1 MALKKIRL
9 LPDQYLF
16 KQGDEGNSAY
26 LLISGTVSVIIN
38 DKSVGG
44 VSEGEIFGELSLILG
59 ETRKASIKAVVP
71 TELVEIKPAAFEEL
85 LLSSNLKLHKVIR
98 SIAEELGKESGFTI
112 PIPQKELEE
121 LVSDAPNVVRA
132 MALQLH
138 HRLSKMIYS

>member
-16 KQGDEGNSAY
+16 KQGDEGDSAY
-26 LLISGTVSVIIN
+26 LIVSGSVNAIIN
-38 DKSVGG
+38 DKNVGSM
-44 VSEGEIFGELSLILG
+44 SEGEIFGELSLILG
-59 ETRKASIKAVVP
+59 ETRKASIKAIVP
-71 TELVEIKPAAFEEL
+71 SELVEIKPPAFEEL

-98 SIAEELGKESGFTI
+98 SVAEELGKNSGYSL
-112 PIPQKELEE
+112 PISQKELEE
-121 LVSDAPNVVRA
+121 LVTDAPDVVRA

>member
-1 MALKKIRL
+1 MAVKKIRL

-16 KQGDEGNSAY
+16 KQDTFGDAAY
-26 LLISGTVSVIIN
+26 LLLSGTVAVEIN
-38 DKSVGG
+38 EKNVGKI
-44 VSEGEIFGELSLILG
+44 SEGEIFGELSLILG

-121 LVSDAPNVVRA
+121 LVRDAPNVVRA